1 MSISIAIPL
10 WILVALS
17 ICIFFRECAA
27 PEGVKFKNINL
38 SKISFW
44 EQIDKIN
51 EEEEEFKA
59 ALISEDKENLK
70 EEFWDCMQAKL
81 GALEKLDIKAKEVM
95 ESYQKHLV
103 KIQNRPRGN
112 K

>member
-1 MSISIAIPL
+1 M
-10 WILVALS
+10 
-17 ICIFFRECAA
+17 F
-27 PEGVKFKNINL
+27 VKDGIRLKNINL

-44 EQIDKIN
+44 EQIEKIN

-59 ALISEDKENLK
+59 ALVSEDKENLK

-81 GALEKLDIKAKEVM
+81 GALEKLDIKVEEVIK
-95 ESYQKHLV
+95 SYPKHLE
-103 KIQNRPRGN
+103 KIQNRPRR